1 MELPH
6 NLVDDEFIET
16 QNLENIIAHVDNN
29 NQNFDNSI
37 LYNKETLT
45 KEYIINFLMNNG
57 ILQNK
62 FICPICSKNMIL
74 SNNNSYADGKIWR
87 CRGGIPLHDIKTNIR
102 TNSIFENINIQIQ
115 ILYFITFFCFIE
127 NLSLEKAFIETNNNK
142 EILGNNTVTIN
153 GISKIYRLLRE
164 KLRKELH
171 RKWNTDPIGIVI
183 GPKGY
188 ACVEIDES
196 EMIGNSQKIFWIF
209 GIIDR
214 TTKEARLFSVL
225 NNRTKECLLPLLN
238 NNVAINGE
246 ANLNLNMENE
256 QYLINTRVYSD
267 MFASY
272 QLNDFAQLGYIL
284 RRVNHSVWFGYGQ
297 FHTNTIEGL
306 WSHIKR
312 LTKNFSGLTITK
324 IDNMFDNDKKK
335 YLDGWLC
342 YGLLLREFEKKNIVN

>member
-164 KLRKELH
+164 KSRKELH

-188 ACVEIDES
+188 ACVEIEES

-214 TTKEARLFSVL
+214 TTKEARLFSIL
-225 NNRTKECLLPLLN
+225 NNRTKECLLPLLT
-238 NNVAINGE
+238 INGE

-256 QYLINTRVYSD
+256 KYLINTRVYSD

-272 QLNDFAQLGYIL
+272 QQNDSLN
-284 RRVNHSVWFGYGQ
+284 
-297 FHTNTIEGL
+297 
-306 WSHIKR
+306 
-312 LTKNFSGLTITK
+312 
-324 IDNMFDNDKKK
+324 
-335 YLDGWLC
+335 
-342 YGLLLREFEKKNIVN
+342 

>member
-1 MELPH
+1 MK
-6 NLVDDEFIET
+6 
-16 QNLENIIAHVDNN
+16 
-29 NQNFDNSI
+29 I
-37 LYNKETLT
+37 L
-45 KEYIINFLMNNG
+45 
-57 ILQNK
+57 
-62 FICPICSKNMIL
+62 
-74 SNNNSYADGKIWR
+74 
-87 CRGGIPLHDIKTNIR
+87 
-102 TNSIFENINIQIQ
+102 IQ

-164 KLRKELH
+164 KSRKELH

-188 ACVEIDES
+188 ACVEIEES

-272 QLNDFAQLGYIL
+272 QQNDSLN
-284 RRVNHSVWFGYGQ
+284 
-297 FHTNTIEGL
+297 
-306 WSHIKR
+306 
-312 LTKNFSGLTITK
+312 
-324 IDNMFDNDKKK
+324 
-335 YLDGWLC
+335 
-342 YGLLLREFEKKNIVN
+342 